1 MTVFNKFARTF
12 KSHWLLYLCV
22 IVFGITNLVASSGAH
37 MVQRLLFFVLTILV
51 VKRISSLPLRLLVAA
66 PFVLLTAADMSI
78 SLYSWCTFG
87 TTFNDGFAIS
97 VLQSDPDE
105 VVKMLGMYIPYLCAF
120 AFLSL
125 LFLAVIIKYDV
136 SLPTK
141 KVTGILLLI
150 VISGSLFSACQF
162 AYKDAKNKKAFSP
175 YILASRFAT
184 YTPFFNL
191 NYFALAAKEH
201 QRLLSIANTVPYF
214 QLLVRDTGIDTYVLI
229 VGESVRVDNMSLY
242 GYTRSTTPQVEAQ
255 RKQIKLFNQAIS
267 GAPYTAL
274 SVPLSLTADSV
285 LSHDIHNY
293 PDNIINMANQAGF
306 QTFWL
311 SSQSAFR
318 QNGTAVTSIA
328 MRAMETVYVRGFDEL
343 LLPHLSQA
351 LQQNTQQKKLIV
363 LHLNGSHEP
372 ACSAYPQSSAVFQPQ
387 DDQDACYDNSI
398 HYTDSLLGQV
408 FELLK
413 DRRASVMY
421 FADHGLERDPTKK
434 NVYFHGGREA
444 SQQAYH
450 VPMFIWY
457 SPVLGDGVDRTT
469 ENNIFSTAY
478 NNYLINAWMGV
489 TKPEQPQTLEEV
501 IAHYKGDSQVVDA
514 NHDVFDYVMLRKEF
528 TEDKQGNPTPEG
540 QG

>member
-162 AYKDAKNKKAFSP
+162 AYTDAKNKKAFSP

-214 QLLVRDTGIDTYVLI
+214 QLSVRDTGIDTYVLI

-478 NNYLINAWMGV
+478 NNYLINAWIGV

-501 IAHYKGDSQVVDA
+501 IAHYKGDSRVVDA

>member
-1 MTVFNKFARTF
+1 MTVFNKFARSF

-214 QLLVRDTGIDTYVLI
+214 QLSVRDTGIDTYVLI

-318 QNGTAVTSIA
+318 QNDTAVTSIA

-501 IAHYKGDSQVVDA
+501 IAHYKGDSRVVDA

>member
-1 MTVFNKFARTF
+1 MTVFNKFARSF

-214 QLLVRDTGIDTYVLI
+214 QLSVRDTGIDTYVLI

-489 TKPEQPQTLEEV
+489 TKPEQPKTLEEV
-501 IAHYKGDSQVVDA
+501 IAHYKGDSRVVDA